1 MSLRDIERDT
11 AWAESVFRRIGIA
24 AGRPMHLIGTGCDN
38 EILWPYENA
47 LIRMKVPFGVAEPV
61 AIDAPRTDMFLRR
74 FRMQAV
80 VGLSGE
86 IVDALIALG
95 RDLKALL
102 GHSTLVVLPDA
113 APKLRAAGLAPWTM
127 VPIGPLY
134 AFESPARDG
143 ARYDESEWLVEEDA
157 GQLLLTSLAPRACPF
172 VRLRTGVARARRAAH
187 DREPHRT
194 ARASR
199 RSHLRTPRMVSPL
212 HTLSLADILEEHR
225 RSRPDHV
232 AAISRRPAASPIRNS
247 PTA

>member
-1 MSLRDIERDT
+1 MTQRELFSSTDPRAPGKLAERWAIGLLRLPGGYQPYTVSLRDIERDT
-11 AWAESVFRRIGIA
+11 AWAESVFRRIGIE

-86 IVDALIALG
+86 IVDALVALE
-95 RDLKALL
+95 RDLKALF

-113 APKLRAAGLAPWTM
+113 AAKLRAAGLAPWTM

-134 AFESPARDG
+134 AFESRARDG
-143 ARYDESEWLVEEDA
+143 ARYDESEWLIEED
-157 GQLLLTSLAPRACPF
+157 GVQLLLTSLAPRACPF
-172 VRLRTGVARARRAAH
+172 VRLRTGVAGHVEQRKGDGRTERLVH
-187 DREPHRT
+187 LTDRT
-194 ARASR
+194 
-199 RSHLRTPRMVSPL
+199 
-212 HTLSLADILEEHR
+212 
-225 RSRPDHV
+225 
-232 AAISRRPAASPIRNS
+232 
-247 PTA
+247 